1 MTILLQALVTG
12 VVLGAI
18 YAIMTVGIS
27 LVYGSLRTLNFAQ
40 GVYVMIGGYCAVIL
54 HSHLGINPWIGMVAA
69 AIVAAILGIATEFCA
84 VRPLVGRKD
93 IRDFSMTACIATMAV
108 GLVLVS
114 GALLVFGPQART
126 LPALISGGFSLPGKV
141 MITWQ
146 SVMTLVVSLGSLAA
160 LSRFLN
166 ATRTGLAVKA
176 VAQELDAAK
185 LTGVKT
191 RRVYVVTMALAA
203 GLAGIAGVLLAPLY
217 FVAPDSGSVP
227 MTMGLTVAILAGI
240 GSVRGVVYAA
250 LLIGVIQSAA
260 ATYISSGQ
268 SLTVVFGII
277 VLVLIVRPNGLFG
290 LPQEERL

>member
-1 MTILLQALVTG
+1 MTILLQALISG

-40 GVYVMIGGYCAVIL
+40 GTYVMIGGYSAAL
-54 HSHLGINPWIGMVAA
+54 LYSRLGITPWIGLIAA
-69 AIVAAILGIATEFCA
+69 AFTAAIAGIATEFFA

-93 IRDFSMTACIATMAV
+93 VRDFSMTACMATMAV
-108 GLVLVS
+108 SLILVA
-114 GALLVFGPQART
+114 GALVVLGPQAKT
-126 LPALISGGFSLPGKV
+126 VPPLISGGLSLPGGV
-141 MITWQ
+141 VLTWQ
-146 SVMTLVVSLGSLAA
+146 SVMILVVSLIGLAA
-160 LSRFLN
+160 LSWFLN
-166 ATRTGLAVKA
+166 FTRSGLSVKA

-185 LTGVKT
+185 LVGVKT

-203 GLAGIAGVLLAPLY
+203 SLAGIAGVLLAPLY
-217 FVAPDSGSVP
+217 FVSPNSGSLP

-240 GSVRGVVYAA
+240 GSIRGVIYGA
-250 LLIGVIQSAA
+250 LLVGVIQSAS
-260 ATYISSGQ
+260 ATYVSSGQ

-277 VLVLIVRPNGLFG
+277 ILVLIVRPNGLFG

>member
-114 GALLVFGPQART
+114 GALLAFGPQAKT
-126 LPALISGGFSLPGKV
+126 LPALISGGFFLPGKV

-146 SVMTLVVSLGSLAA
+146 SVTTLVVSLGSLAA

-217 FVAPDSGSVP
+217 FVTPDSGSVP

>member
-1 MTILLQALVTG
+1 MTILLQALISG

-40 GVYVMIGGYCAVIL
+40 GTYVMIGGYSAAL
-54 HSHLGINPWIGMVAA
+54 LYSRLGITPWIGLIAA
-69 AIVAAILGIATEFCA
+69 AFTAAIAGIATEFFA

-93 IRDFSMTACIATMAV
+93 VRDFSMTACMATTAV
-108 GLVLVS
+108 SLILVA
-114 GALLVFGPQART
+114 GALVVFGPQAKT
-126 LPALISGGFSLPGKV
+126 VPPLISGGLSLPGEV
-141 MITWQ
+141 VLTWQ
-146 SVMTLVVSLGSLAA
+146 SVMILVVSLIGLAA
-160 LSRFLN
+160 LSWFLN
-166 ATRTGLAVKA
+166 FTRSGLSVKA

-185 LTGVKT
+185 LVGVKT

-203 GLAGIAGVLLAPLY
+203 SLAGIAGVLLAPLY
-217 FVAPDSGSVP
+217 FVSPNSGSLP

-240 GSVRGVVYAA
+240 GSIRGVIYGA
-250 LLIGVIQSAA
+250 LLVGVIQSAS
-260 ATYISSGQ
+260 ATYVSSGQ

-277 VLVLIVRPNGLFG
+277 ILVLIARPNGLFG